1 MDSYKIKELQRIL
14 DAGPADGED
23 FFRLRISGAKKT
35 KHLNIS
41 KNELQTLIYAI
52 DVASLN
58 RRF

>member
-23 FFRLRISGAKKT
+23 FFRIRVSGAKKT

-41 KNELQTLIYAI
+41 KNELQTLIYTFY
-52 DVASLN
+52 VAEIL
-58 RRF
+58 F